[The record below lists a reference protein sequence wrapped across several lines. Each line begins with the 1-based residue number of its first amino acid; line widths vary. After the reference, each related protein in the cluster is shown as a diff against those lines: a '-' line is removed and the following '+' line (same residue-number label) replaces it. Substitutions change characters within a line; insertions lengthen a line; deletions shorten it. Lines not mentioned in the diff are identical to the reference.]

1 VSAVREKRVYFV
13 DRGIELSSPAAIYA
27 MEDLAKQ
34 LHP

>member
-1 VSAVREKRVYFV
+1 MAAVREKRSYFV
-13 DRGIELSSPAAIYA
+13 DRRIELSSPAAIYA